1 MSMRF
6 ESLVL
11 LLLLL
16 FLLGGCLVF
25 RLRRRLWWGRSKMLD
40 FDQNGSN
47 FREGFFFC
55 IVCNRSR
62 CESNVEKRD
71 FSIWHP
77 QRLRD

>member
-47 FREGFFFC
+47 FREGFFF
-55 IVCNRSR
+55 V
-62 CESNVEKRD
+62 
-71 FSIWHP
+71 
-77 QRLRD
+77 